1 MNFMEARDSQFAIR
15 MLPSLTDFAFL
26 MPILYLFGRMGGM
39 QTLLSDCDTG
49 WHIRTG
55 QWIARNHMIP
65 MRDLFSFAKP
75 DGVWYAWEWISDL
88 LFAWLNAHGGLAAV
102 TLFAILIISITFALV
117 FRLARR
123 NSNAIVAILF
133 TTIAAASSSIHWLVR
148 PHLFT
153 LLFLVLFYSALERVR
168 AGQSK
173 YLLALPAATV
183 VWTNLHGGF
192 LVGIVIIAAYGAGEL
207 LKMALDPN
215 SATRREASQAARR
228 YFLCAVACLAASV
241 VNPYTYRLHL
251 HMVEY
256 LRDPYASQH
265 IQEFLSVSFHHPI
278 AIFFESL
285 LLLGA
290 GVVFWSFRRRSYVEA
305 VLIVV
310 FAHGALLAARNIPLY
325 SVVAAPAIAA
335 MLAEWLAAFPQFNTA
350 AWLRGA
356 ARKFNSAS
364 AELTETDRI
373 GRWHVVSVAG
383 IAIVAALLF
392 APHPP
397 KAFRPEFDPKN
408 YPAAAIDRISR
419 DALGRSVSA
428 RIFTSDQWG
437 DYLIYRLYPRIRV
450 FIDGRSD
457 FYGAAFEQKAVDALN
472 VKDGWEDTLARF
484 SVDTVLLPPG
494 TPLSGA
500 LKISRS
506 WRLIYDD
513 GVALVFRSA
522 TAQSAETAIAADANN
537 PISSIP
543 AMDRGKT
550 RDREVTKTE
559 ASDPAIAK
567 PQSTT

>member
-1 MNFMEARDSQFAIR
+1 
-15 MLPSLTDFAFL
+15 MLPSMTDFAFL

-55 QWIARNHMIP
+55 QWIANNHMIP
-65 MRDLFSFAKP
+65 MRDLFSYSKP
-75 DGVWYAWEWISDL
+75 GEVWYAWEWISDL
-88 LFAWLNAHGGLAAV
+88 LFAWLHAQGGLAAV
-102 TLFAILIISITFALV
+102 TMLAILIISITFTLV

-123 NSNAIVAILF
+123 NSNAIVAILL
-133 TTIAAASSSIHWLVR
+133 TTIAAAASSIHWLAR

-153 LLFLVLFYSALERVR
+153 LLFLALFYLALERVR
-168 AGQSK
+168 AGQPK

-183 VWTNLHGGF
+183 LWTNLHGGF
-192 LVGIVIIAAYGAGEL
+192 LVGIVIIAAYGTGEL
-207 LKMALDPN
+207 LKIALDPD
-215 SATRREASQAARR
+215 SATRREARQAAKR
-228 YFLCAVACLAASV
+228 YFLCAFGCLAASLA
-241 VNPYTYRLHL
+241 NPYTYRLHL
-251 HMVEY
+251 HLFEY

-278 AIFFESL
+278 AIFFESQ

-305 VLIVV
+305 VLIVA

-325 SVVAAPAIAA
+325 SIVAAPAIAA
-335 MLAEWLAAFPQFNTA
+335 MLAEWLAAFPQFKTAGWLRAAARQFNATA
-350 AWLRGA
+350 AG
-356 ARKFNSAS
+356 
-364 AELTETDRI
+364 LTDTDLIR
-373 GRWHVVSVAG
+373 RWHVLSAAG
-383 IAIVAALLF
+383 LAIVAALLF

-397 KAFRPEFDPKN
+397 KVFRPEFDPKN
-408 YPAAAIDRISR
+408 YPAAAVDRISR
-419 DALGRSVSA
+419 DELGLTVPA

-457 FYGAAFEQKAVDALN
+457 FYGAEFEQKAVDALN
-472 VKDGWEDTLARF
+472 LKDGWQDTLARF
-484 SVDTVLLPPG
+484 AVDTVLIRPG

-500 LKISRS
+500 LKISKS
-506 WRLIYDD
+506 WRLVYDD

-522 TAQSAETAIAADANN
+522 AAQSAETAVAADDNIS
-537 PISSIP
+537 ISSIP

-550 RDREVTKTE
+550 RDRAVTKTE
-559 ASDPAIAK
+559 ASDPAIAQ
-567 PQSTT
+567 PESTT